1 MLKFLK
7 ILTIRLQILL
17 ILTYNKVIANWKRS
31 DLTLQNNL
39 YRDFYQKSLVPAGLS
54 DKKAFLDIQ
63 PGMLHTH
70 LLIGLQ
76 GHQQDDGEFFNWNVT
91 IYKSDS
97 SGIYDGCKP
106 VYASTLYDTFD
117 DAVEAARNIEKE
129 ILSDQLHIMRQQEKI
144 S

>member
-1 MLKFLK
+1 M
-7 ILTIRLQILL
+7 
-17 ILTYNKVIANWKRS
+17 
-31 DLTLQNNL
+31 QNNL
-39 YRDFYQKSLVPAGLS
+39 YRDFYEKSLVLAGLS

-63 PGMLHTH
+63 PDVLHTH

-76 GHQQDDGEFFNWNVT
+76 GHQEDGREFYHWTVT

-97 SGIYDGCKP
+97 SGIYDAGKP
-106 VYASTLYDTFD
+106 VYASTLYDRFD

-129 ILSDQLHIMRQQEKI
+129 IHSDQLHAMRQQEKI